1 MTYQETIDWMFSQ
14 LPMYQR
20 QGKTA
25 FKKDLTNI
33 SAFCDVLRTRKINLL
48 LFMLVVLT
56 ERDLLPISFQV
67 FCKKLVI
74 KLACIPHLI

>member
-1 MTYQETIDWMFSQ
+1 MTYQETVQWMFSQ

-33 SAFCDVLRTRKINLL
+33 IAFAEELGNPQ
-48 LFMLVVLT
+48 
-56 ERDLLPISFQV
+56 E
-67 FCKKLVI
+67 
-74 KLACIPHLI
+74 